1 MTKNVTSD
9 TKAARNVKNRTK
21 VAKQVR
27 ELLNKRPFLMN
38 VLAQNIVNYS
48 ALARVIQKEIGRVSI
63 DAIKTSLIREREAIK
78 NQKVFSEEQVL
89 KLLKNSRISLRDKIA
104 VVISPDELKIP
115 YIISSNLIM
124 YHIYIVDQTRLKLK
138 DRGNIKINKNLVAL
152 ILESPEK
159 LESLPGV
166 VAFITQLLVS
176 QGINIKEFISCY
188 TDTIIVLTK
197 EDGLKTFNLLQ
208 RYV

>member
-138 DRGNIKINKNLVAL
+138 DRGNIKMNHRPINGA
-152 ILESPEK
+152 
-159 LESLPGV
+159 
-166 VAFITQLLVS
+166 VS
-176 QGINIKEFISCY
+176 CNW
-188 TDTIIVLTK
+188 
-197 EDGLKTFNLLQ
+197 
-208 RYV
+208 